1 MSVFDGL
8 NAEDYDRSYT
18 DRALISRILIY
29 FKPHIKLLC
38 FVSCMVLLV
47 SIAGAVQ
54 PLVVSKSIEY
64 LGSKINYS
72 LIALMVGGILLL
84 NGINWLANL
93 FRRQFMVQ
101 VIADVAVKLAKD
113 AFQAATTHDL
123 SFYDEISSGRVQSR
137 ISSDTR
143 DFGNLIALTTDLV
156 SQIFESV
163 FLAVILMRINVYLSL
178 IVFSVVP
185 IVFLYTYIYRKIART
200 VTRAGMQAMA
210 EVNTTIKET
219 ISGILV
225 AKNFRQEKSVYQ
237 IFSRANQLSYQVNIK
252 RGFVLSFVF
261 PVLNLISS
269 LAITALVYFGSL
281 TVEQGIVTAASWY
294 LFTLSLDRFLYP
306 VMSLSSFTTQI
317 QTGLAASERVFA
329 LIDAESSVRQSEAL
343 TVTSLK
349 GEIQFDQVCI
359 RYRTGEPV
367 VDNLSLTIA
376 AGESVAFVGHTGA
389 GKTTIARMIA
399 RFYEFQSGNL
409 LIDGTDIRR
418 FDLNSYRKN
427 LGIVTQ
433 VPFLFSGTILENIR
447 YACPETSIEEIQAM
461 AKSIGDGEWLESLSY
476 GLETQVGERG
486 NLLSMGQKQLV
497 ALMRVLIQK
506 PSIFILDEATASIDP
521 FTERQIQKALNII
534 LSKTTSILIAHRL
547 STIKSANRIV
557 VLDSGHIVESGNHN
571 HLMAL
576 NGVYSNLYQTYFR
589 HQSLDY
595 VNQAIQFRSSGG

>member
-8 NAEDYDRSYT
+8 DAEDYDRSYS
-18 DRALISRILIY
+18 DRALLRRILSY
-29 FKPHIKLLC
+29 FKPHIKLLIL
-38 FVSCMVLLV
+38 VSCLVLLT

-64 LGSKINYS
+64 LGTKINYS
-72 LIALMVGGILLL
+72 LIGLMVGGILLL
-84 NGINWLANL
+84 NGLNWLANL
-93 FRRQFMVQ
+93 FRRQYMVQ
-101 VIADVAVKLAKD
+101 VIADVAIKLAKD
-113 AFQAATTHDL
+113 AFRAATTHDL

-143 DFGNLIALTTDLV
+143 DFGNLIGLSTDLI

-163 FLAVILMRINVYLSL
+163 FLAVILLRINLYLSL

-185 IVFLYTYIYRKIART
+185 IVFLYTFIYRKIART

-237 IFSRANQLSYQVNIK
+237 IFQKANQLSYRVNIK

-261 PVLNLISS
+261 PILNLISS
-269 LAITALVYFGSL
+269 FVITALVYFGSL

-306 VMSLSSFTTQI
+306 IMSLSSFTTQI

-329 LIDAESSVRQSEAL
+329 LIDAESSVKQIEDIKVGRL
-343 TVTSLK
+343 N
-349 GEIQFDQVCI
+349 GEIEFKQVCI

-367 VDNLSLTIA
+367 VDNLTLTIP

-399 RFYEFQSGNL
+399 RFYEFQSGSL

-418 FDLNSYRKN
+418 FDLNSYRNN

-447 YACPETSIEEIQAM
+447 YACPDTPLAEIQSM
-461 AKSIGDGEWLESLSY
+461 AKSIGDGEWMDSLSN
-476 GLETQVGERG
+476 GFDTQVGERG

-521 FTERQIQKALNII
+521 FTERQIQKALDII

-547 STIKSANRIV
+547 STIKSADRIV
-557 VLDSGHIVESGNHN
+557 VLDSGHIVESGNHD

-595 VNQAIQFRSSGG
+595 VNQAVQFRSSEG

>member
-8 NAEDYDRSYT
+8 DAEDYDRSYS
-18 DRALISRILIY
+18 DRALLRRILSY
-29 FKPHIKLLC
+29 FKPHIKLLIL
-38 FVSCMVLLV
+38 VSCLVLLT

-64 LGSKINYS
+64 LGTKINYS
-72 LIALMVGGILLL
+72 LIGLMVGGILLL
-84 NGINWLANL
+84 NGLNWLANL
-93 FRRQFMVQ
+93 FRRQYMVQ
-101 VIADVAVKLAKD
+101 VIADVAIKLAKD
-113 AFQAATTHDL
+113 AFRAATTHDL

-143 DFGNLIALTTDLV
+143 DFGNLIGLSTDLI

-163 FLAVILMRINVYLSL
+163 FLAVILLRINLYLSL

-185 IVFLYTYIYRKIART
+185 IVFLYTFIYRKIART

-237 IFSRANQLSYQVNIK
+237 IFQKANQLSYRVNIK

-261 PVLNLISS
+261 PILNLISS
-269 LAITALVYFGSL
+269 FVITALVYFGSL

-306 VMSLSSFTTQI
+306 IMSLSSFTTQI

-329 LIDAESSVRQSEAL
+329 LIDAESSVKQIDDIKVGRL
-343 TVTSLK
+343 N
-349 GEIQFDQVCI
+349 GEIEFKQVCI

-367 VDNLSLTIA
+367 VDNLTLTIP

-399 RFYEFQSGNL
+399 RFYEFQSGSI

-418 FDLNSYRKN
+418 FDLNSYRNN

-447 YACPETSIEEIQAM
+447 YACPDTPLAEIQSM
-461 AKSIGDGEWLESLSY
+461 AKSIGDGEWMDSLSN
-476 GLETQVGERG
+476 GFDTQVGERG

-521 FTERQIQKALNII
+521 FTERQIQKALDII

-547 STIKSANRIV
+547 STIKSADRIV
-557 VLDSGHIVESGNHN
+557 VLDSGHIVESGNHD

-595 VNQAIQFRSSGG
+595 VNQAVQFRSSEG

>member
-8 NAEDYDRSYT
+8 DAEDYDRSYT
-18 DRALISRILIY
+18 DRALLRRILSY
-29 FKPHIKLLC
+29 FKPHIKLLIL
-38 FVSCMVLLV
+38 VSCLVLGS

-54 PLVVSKSIEY
+54 PLVVSKAIEV
-64 LGSKINYS
+64 LGTKINYS
-72 LIALMVGGILLL
+72 LIAWMVGGILLL

-93 FRRQFMVQ
+93 FRRQYMVQ
-101 VIADVAVKLAKD
+101 VIADVAIKLAKD
-113 AFQAATTHDL
+113 AFRAATTHDL

-143 DFGNLIALTTDLV
+143 DFGNLIGLSTDLV

-163 FLAVILMRINVYLSL
+163 FLAVILLRINLYLSL

-185 IVFLYTYIYRKIART
+185 IVFLYTFIYRKIARK

-237 IFSRANQLSYQVNIK
+237 IFQKANQLSYRVNIK

-261 PVLNLISS
+261 PILNLISS
-269 LAITALVYFGSL
+269 FVITALVYFGSL

-306 VMSLSSFTTQI
+306 IMSLSSFTTQI
-317 QTGLAASERVFA
+317 QSGLAASERVFA
-329 LIDAESSVRQSEAL
+329 LIDAESSVKQIEDIKADK
-343 TVTSLK
+343 LK
-349 GEIQFDQVCI
+349 GEIEFRQVCI

-367 VDNLSLTIA
+367 VDNLTLTIP

-399 RFYEFQSGNL
+399 RFYEFQSGSL

-418 FDLNSYRKN
+418 FDLNSYRNN

-447 YACPETSIEEIQAM
+447 YACPDTPLVEIQNM
-461 AKSIGDGEWLESLSY
+461 AKSIGDGEWMDSLSN
-476 GLETQVGERG
+476 GFDTQVGERG

-521 FTERQIQKALNII
+521 FTERQIQKALDII

-547 STIKSANRIV
+547 STIKSADRIV
-557 VLDSGHIVESGNHN
+557 VLDSGHIVESGNHD

-589 HQSLDY
+589 HQSLEY
-595 VNQAIQFRSSGG
+595 VNQAVQFRSSEG